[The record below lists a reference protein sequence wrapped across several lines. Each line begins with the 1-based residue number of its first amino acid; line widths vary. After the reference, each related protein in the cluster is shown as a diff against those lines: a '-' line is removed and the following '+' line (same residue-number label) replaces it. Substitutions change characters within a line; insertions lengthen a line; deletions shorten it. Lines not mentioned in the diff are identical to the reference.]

1 MKNCKSLKKLVFS
14 LFLVLTLLMS
24 SSCFAQSKVYTKS
37 GIPDKSSTINAYE
50 RTLKEVFEFVQDN
63 YVDEVDPKVL
73 YEGALKG
80 MLDSLGDPYTV
91 YLDSDYMRDLN
102 DTTSGSFGGVG
113 LTISKPVESTPE
125 KPAYVLVSTPIEDGP
140 GAKAGIRAGDYI
152 IEINGEPTVTMTMN
166 EVLQKLRGKI
176 GESVKVTILRG
187 QNVRF
192 EVELV
197 RALIEVPTAK
207 YGMIENTNIGYIRLI
222 EFTPETARKLQDAI
236 SLFEKNNYSSMIID
250 LRDNPGGL
258 LTSVVSVADKF
269 IDEGVI
275 VSTKSRFPNQDEK
288 FKASKGTT
296 TVKKDIPIIVLINK
310 GSASASEILAGALK
324 DYHLAYLV
332 GERTYGKGSVQQV
345 LNLSKVDG
353 FKLTMARYYTP
364 SDVNID
370 KIGIPPDREVI
381 LFPELTKEEEEKY
394 LELINSRI
402 IENQCK
408 SNPNMTDSEVQVRAY
423 NLSEKYGVEAR
434 IIRKLYRNELEK
446 IGETPLYDLDFDIQ
460 LKEAINI
467 INKGNFKTLMKSAK
481 TLKQLQD
488 EVETDEKK
496 ENK

>member
-1 MKNCKSLKKLVFS
+1 MNNSKLLKKIVFS
-14 LFLVLTLLMS
+14 LSLVFTLLMS
-24 SSCFAQSKVYTKS
+24 SSCFAQSKVYTKN
-37 GIPDKSSTINAYE
+37 GLPDNKVSNYNYE
-50 RTLKEVFEFVQDN
+50 RSIKDVFEFIQQN

-152 IEINGEPTVTMTMN
+152 IEINGDSTITMTMN

-207 YGMIENTNIGYIRLI
+207 YGMIENTKIGYIRLI
-222 EFTPETARKLQDAI
+222 EFTPETANKLQDAVN
-236 SLFEKNNYSSMIID
+236 LFEKNNYNSMIID

-258 LTSVVSVADKF
+258 LTSVVNVADKF
-269 IDEGVI
+269 IDNGTI
-275 VSTKSRFPNQDEK
+275 VSTRSRLSAQGEVFS
-288 FKASKGTT
+288 ASSKKT
-296 TVKKDIPIIVLINK
+296 TVKKDIPIIVLINR

-345 LNLSKVDG
+345 LNLSSVDG
-353 FKLTMARYYTP
+353 FKITMARYYTP

-370 KIGIPPDREVI
+370 KIGIPPDREI
-381 LFPELTKEEEEKY
+381 LLFPELSKEEEEKY
-394 LELINSRI
+394 LELINSGV
-402 IENQCK
+402 IEKQCK
-408 SNPNMTDSEVQVRAY
+408 SNPNMTESEVKVRAY
-423 NLSEKYGVEAR
+423 NLSEKYGIEAR
-434 IIRKLYRNELEK
+434 MIRKLYRNELEK
-446 IGETPLYDLDFDIQ
+446 LKDSPLYDLDFDIQ
-460 LKEAINI
+460 LQEAINI
-467 INKGNFKTLMKSAK
+467 INKGDFKSLMKSAK

-488 EVETDEKK
+488 EVEKDQKEKK
-496 ENK
+496 